1 MENLKENLQE
11 LKSIDKKIARLDAKI
26 KELIETD
33 RNIFSQNNY
42 TEFLAQVE
50 KNENEIKALKS
61 KIETLGTQ
69 KSIIKNNI
77 HYLFKIDLQEIET
90 EVINEL
96 KTKRIG
102 DKTKEKLENKIKDY
116 FKTNYGVNVGGY
128 ILNDGFAGVGKIA
141 YKLTLYFLSK
151 EGYKDYSLGYNE
163 EFEKTYELVTAQNN
177 VDAEEE
183 AVRYNHKI
191 DNYVEIAETLKLAK
205 QLQKEH
211 KKAKAE
217 IEKLRQKQKEIYHNF
232 RDNLQGFLYHN
243 LDIET
248 DLHIY

>member
-26 KELIETD
+26 EELRKTD

-42 TEFLAQVE
+42 TEFLEQVE

-61 KIETLGTQ
+61 KIETLATQ

-77 HYLFKIDLQEIET
+77 HYLFKIDLQGIEKEI
-90 EVINEL
+90 INEL

-116 FKTNYGVNVGGY
+116 FKDNYGVNVGGY
-128 ILNDGFAGVGKIA
+128 ILNDGFAGVGKTA
-141 YKLTLYFLSK
+141 YKLTLYFLTK
-151 EGYKDYSLGYNE
+151 EGYKDYSLNYSE
-163 EFEKTYELVTAQNN
+163 EFEKTYEIITENN
-177 VDAEEE
+177 LDAEAE
-183 AVRYNHKI
+183 AVRYNYKI

-217 IEKLRQKQKEIYHNF
+217 IEKLRQQQREIYHNF
-232 RDNLQGFLYHN
+232 KDKLNGFTYEK
-243 LDIET
+243 LDLDSNIS
-248 DLHIY
+248 IY

>member
-33 RNIFSQNNY
+33 RNIFRQNNY

-77 HYLFKIDLQEIET
+77 HYLFKIDLQGIET
-90 EVINEL
+90 DIINEL

-102 DKTKEKLENKIKDY
+102 DKTKEKLENKIKDF
-116 FKTNYGVNVGGY
+116 FKDNYGVNVGGY
-128 ILNDGFAGVGKIA
+128 ILNDGFAGVGKTA
-141 YKLTLYFLSK
+141 YKLTLYFLTK

-163 EFEKTYELVTAQNN
+163 EFEKTYELVTAENN
-177 VDAEEE
+177 LDAEEE
-183 AVRYNHKI
+183 AFRYNHKI

-232 RDNLQGFLYHN
+232 RDNLQGFTYYN
-243 LDIET
+243 LNIET